1 MAAAVVV
8 VVAAELQPLL
18 AFVVPEVFAALVVAA
33 VTLLAA
39 MEPRVVALLDD
50 RQVKLQLRLLLTKP
64 CSRNRC
70 SSCFKSETELYL

>member
-8 VVAAELQPLL
+8 VAAAELQPLL
-18 AFVVPEVFAALVVAA
+18 AFVAPEVFAALVVAA

-39 MEPRVVALLDD
+39 MEPRAVALLDD
-50 RQVKLQLRLLLTKP
+50 RRVKLQLRLLLTKP

-70 SSCFKSETELYL
+70 SSML